1 MAKTLKVAVPPLLIV
16 MLTGC
21 VLISGAV
28 PAKAKV
34 VTNPSGVTLRKTALA
49 VSAT

>member
-1 MAKTLKVAVPPLLIV
+1 MAKTLKAAVPPLLIV

>member
-1 MAKTLKVAVPPLLIV
+1 MAKTLKVAVPPVLRVRLA
-16 MLTGC
+16 GC

-28 PAKAKV
+28 PTKAKV